1 MWIDTHT
8 HLWDKQFD
16 HDRNEILTSIGK
28 DIKYVIEIGVNCAT
42 SEQALSLAYQNDHVF
57 AVIGVHPHDAKELN
71 NEGFER
77 IRELS
82 KLDRV
87 VGIGEIGLDF
97 YKNYSTPKVQKACFV
112 RFLRFANEVNL
123 PIVLHIRDAY
133 EEMIEILRIEGIPK
147 AGGVVHSF
155 LSNEHHARQF
165 IDLNLYLGIGGP
177 ITFKKNQDLRDTI
190 KKIPVENLI
199 IETDCPYLTPVP
211 KRGHRNE
218 PAFVQ
223 YVAQEIA
230 KIKKIPIIDLEEIL
244 CENAAD
250 LFALPK
256 C

>member
-8 HLWDKQFD
+8 HLWDEQFND
-16 HDRNEILTSIGK
+16 DRHEILASLGK
-28 DIKYVIEIGVNCAT
+28 ELKYIIDIGVNTAT
-42 SEQALSLAYQNDHVF
+42 SEQAVSLAYQNERVF
-57 AVIGVHPHDAKELN
+57 AVVGVHPHDSKELN
-71 NEGFER
+71 NQVFER

-82 KLDRV
+82 KMDRV

-97 YKNYSTPKVQKACFV
+97 YKNYSTPEVQKGCFI
-112 RFLRFANEVNL
+112 RFLRYAIEVNL

-133 EEMIEILRIEGIPK
+133 EKVIDILKTEGIPK

-155 LSNEHHARQF
+155 LSTEHHARQF

-177 ITFKKNQDLRDTI
+177 ITFKKNQDLRETI

-211 KRGHRNE
+211 KRGQRNE

-223 YVAQEIA
+223 YVAQEIS
-230 KIKKIPIIDLEEIL
+230 KIKKIPIIDLEELL

>member
-8 HLWDKQFD
+8 HLWDEQFND
-16 HDRNEILTSIGK
+16 DRHEILASLGK
-28 DIKYVIEIGVNCAT
+28 ELKYIIDIGVNTAT
-42 SEQALSLAYQNDHVF
+42 SEQAVSLAYQNERVF
-57 AVIGVHPHDAKELN
+57 AVVGVHPHDSKELN
-71 NEGFER
+71 NQVFER

-82 KLDRV
+82 KMDRV

-97 YKNYSTPKVQKACFV
+97 YKNYSTPEVQKGCFI
-112 RFLRFANEVNL
+112 RFLRYAIEVNL

-133 EEMIEILRIEGIPK
+133 EKVIDILKTEGIPK

-155 LSNEHHARQF
+155 LSTEHHARQF

-177 ITFKKNQDLRDTI
+177 ITFKKNQDLRETI

-223 YVAQEIA
+223 YVAQEIS
-230 KIKKIPIIDLEEIL
+230 KIKKIPIIDLEELL